1 MPSCS
6 FRDLERV
13 CKALGLESAPAKK
26 GTVWSGISP
35 LTNAPIAP
43 ICIHTHAGERD
54 VPTGTL
60 RKYVKEL
67 GFKSLQEYTE
77 FLSQL

>member
-1 MPSCS
+1 LPSFS

-13 CKALGLESAPAKK
+13 CKALGLESRPAKK

-35 LTNAPIAP
+35 LTNAPIRP
-43 ICIHTHAGERD
+43 ICIHTHARGRD

-60 RKYVKEL
+60 VRYVKNL
-67 GFKSLQEYTE
+67 GFENLHQFTE

>member
-1 MPSCS
+1 MSSCS

-13 CKALGLESAPAKK
+13 CKALGLESRPAKE
-26 GTVWSGISP
+26 GTIWSGISP

-43 ICIHTHAGERD
+43 ICIHTHAGGRN

-60 RKYVKEL
+60 QKYAREL
-67 GFKSLQEYTE
+67 GFKNLKELTE
-77 FLSQL
+77 FMNRP